1 MEIRR
6 IYPEACD
13 YVLKQIGEIY
23 CNEKRT
29 AGMSD
34 EERLAYHQKHSG
46 PVMEELKQWMDEQV
60 ADKKAE
66 PNSSLGKAIDYF
78 QSHYEGL
85 SAYLRYAGAPL
96 DNNAC
101 EQVLKP
107 AVIIRKNSYGY
118 KTSRGAKTGAIIQSV
133 IQTCRLNGTN
143 VWQYLVAVL
152 RRSAE
157 VREKPEEFLPWN
169 YKGEE
174 EGAKVVRLAA

>member
-1 MEIRR
+1 
-6 IYPEACD
+6 
-13 YVLKQIGEIY
+13 
-23 CNEKRT
+23 
-29 AGMSD
+29 
-34 EERLAYHQKHSG
+34 
-46 PVMEELKQWMDEQV
+46 MDEQV
-60 ADKKAE
+60 ADKKVE

-78 QSHYEGL
+78 LQHYEGL

-133 IQTCRLNGTN
+133 IRTCRLNGTN
-143 VWQYLVAVL
+143 VWQYLVEAL
-152 RRSAE
+152 RRASE

-174 EGAKVVRLAA
+174 EGAKAAPLAA